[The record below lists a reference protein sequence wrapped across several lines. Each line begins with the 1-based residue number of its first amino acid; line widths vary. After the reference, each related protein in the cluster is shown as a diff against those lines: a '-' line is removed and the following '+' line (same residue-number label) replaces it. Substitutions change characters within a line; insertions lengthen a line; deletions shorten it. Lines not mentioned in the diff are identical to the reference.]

1 MTLRSLATQQG
12 ISSAQLR
19 TILLDAEQKGHDL
32 LVHLGDLTQ
41 QQSAQGMQAL
51 RSWDLTTLDQH
62 ISNYFRYD

>member
-32 LVHLGDLTQ
+32 LVQHGYLTQ
-41 QQSAQGMQAL
+41 PESAQGMQNIE
-51 RSWDLTTLDQH
+51 SWDLTTLDQH
-62 ISNYFRYD
+62 VSNYFRYN